1 MKKSFLILLSF
12 VILLT
17 SVLTVVASA
26 ETDDLPDDMFDDD
39 VNVTYDA
46 GTTATTKG
54 GILNNVTGDGIGDFV
69 GGVVESV
76 FQDEDVSEQ
85 VNDKVEGVGG
95 IFSGIS
101 DSFKDIIPSTNKQT
115 TGSNFFDPITPAVTG
130 GFSSNFGTG
139 NVQQNGTISSTN
151 AALNGEYVD
160 YNTTVIPYAKPT
172 AALNPGDK
180 SDGVKWLQWILIYT
194 ECGLQNPITGDYDDA
209 TAAAVKTLQ
218 LKYGMT
224 VDGIASLEVIE
235 KAEQMYNDYING
247 ISGQGTSSPAVFNT
261 VGNNPVQGNK
271 PEQPVSITTT
281 IIIVV
286 LIVVWIF
293 AIAAV
298 CIIVHIKRKNITLS
312 EDGEIV
318 KPEKEKKRAR
328 KTKGVLG
335 DSVQLKPSSTL
346 QSLKD
351 TNDDIE
357 TEEETEEP
365 KKVVKS
371 LYDRRIDNLH
381 SRENSTESEA
391 KQEET
396 EVAEEAEVIEEVKEV
411 EEAEEPVEQETQPEE
426 PTEQAVQP
434 EETTKEV
441 TEEVEDNVVVEEKTE
456 AETQQENPQNL
467 AEAFVEESSQETK
480 TETAS
485 QEASFDVVDVPV
497 NFNIFNEFDYSDDE
511 EIRPSLSLR
520 EMKQRKLKLEEQAK
534 KDIVNSSDNK

>member
-17 SVLTVVASA
+17 SVLTVMASA

-54 GILNNVTGDGIGDFV
+54 GILNNVTGDGIGGFV

-95 IFSGIS
+95 IFSGIF

-130 GFSSNFGTG
+130 GFNSNLGSNS
-139 NVQQNGTISSTN
+139 NVQSNTLSSTN
-151 AALNGEYVD
+151 AAVNGEFVD

-271 PEQPVSITTT
+271 PEQPVNITTT

-318 KPEKEKKRAR
+318 KPEKEKKSAR
-328 KTKGVLG
+328 KTKGILG
-335 DSVQLKPSSTL
+335 DSVQLKPSDTL

-351 TNDDIE
+351 TDDDIE
-357 TEEETEEP
+357 TEEKTEEP

-371 LYDRRIDNLH
+371 LYDRRIDDLH
-381 SRENSTESEA
+381 SLENSTDSEV

-396 EVAEEAEVIEEVKEV
+396 EATEEAEVIEDVKEV
-411 EEAEEPVEQETQPEE
+411 EETEEPVEQEAQPEE
-426 PTEQAVQP
+426 PIEQAVQP
-434 EETTKEV
+434 EETT
-441 TEEVEDNVVVEEKTE
+441 EEVEENVVVEEKVE
-456 AETQQENPQNL
+456 AETQQEISQNL
-467 AEAFVEESSQETK
+467 AEAYVEESSQET
-480 TETAS
+480 ETAS
-485 QEASFDVVDVPV
+485 KEASFDVVDVPV

>member
-17 SVLTVVASA
+17 SVLTVMASA

-54 GILNNVTGDGIGDFV
+54 GILNNVTGDGIGGFV

-95 IFSGIS
+95 IFSGIF

-130 GFSSNFGTG
+130 GFNSNLGSNS
-139 NVQQNGTISSTN
+139 NVQSNTLSSTN
-151 AALNGEYVD
+151 AAVNGEFVD

-224 VDGIASLEVIE
+224 VDGIASSEVIE

-271 PEQPVSITTT
+271 PEQPVNITTT

-318 KPEKEKKRAR
+318 KPEKEKKSAR
-328 KTKGVLG
+328 KTKGILG
-335 DSVQLKPSSTL
+335 DSVQLKPSDTL

-351 TNDDIE
+351 TDDDIE
-357 TEEETEEP
+357 TEEKTEEP

-371 LYDRRIDNLH
+371 LYDRRIDDLH
-381 SRENSTESEA
+381 SLENSTDSEV

-396 EVAEEAEVIEEVKEV
+396 EATEETEVIEDVKEV
-411 EEAEEPVEQETQPEE
+411 EEPEEPVEQEAQPEE
-426 PTEQAVQP
+426 PIEQAVQP
-434 EETTKEV
+434 EEV
-441 TEEVEDNVVVEEKTE
+441 TEEVEENVVVEEKVE
-456 AETQQENPQNL
+456 AETQQEISQNL
-467 AEAFVEESSQETK
+467 AEAYVEESSQET
-480 TETAS
+480 ETAS
-485 QEASFDVVDVPV
+485 KEASFDVVDVPV

-534 KDIVNSSDNK
+534 KDIVNSSDDK

>member
-17 SVLTVVASA
+17 SVLTVMASA

-54 GILNNVTGDGIGDFV
+54 GILNNVTGDGIGGFV

-95 IFSGIS
+95 IFSGIF

-130 GFSSNFGTG
+130 GFNSNLGSNS
-139 NVQQNGTISSTN
+139 NVQSNTLSSTN

-172 AALNPGDK
+172 ATLNPGDK

-224 VDGIASLEVIE
+224 VDGIASNEVIE

-247 ISGQGTSSPAVFNT
+247 ISGQNTSSPAVFNT
-261 VGNNPVQGNK
+261 VGNTNPQGDK
-271 PEQPVSITTT
+271 KQAPDITVTV
-281 IIIVV
+281 IIVV
-286 LIVVWIF
+286 LVIVWIF

-298 CIIVHIKRKNITLS
+298 FIIVHIKRKNITLS
-312 EDGEIV
+312 EDGKIV
-318 KPEKEKKRAR
+318 KPEKEKKSAR
-328 KTKGVLG
+328 KTKGILG
-335 DSVQLKPSSTL
+335 DSVQLKPSDTL

-357 TEEETEEP
+357 TEEKTEEP

-371 LYDRRIDNLH
+371 LYDRRIDDLH
-381 SRENSTESEA
+381 SMENSVDSEA

-396 EVAEEAEVIEEVKEV
+396 EATEEAEVIEDVKKV
-411 EEAEEPVEQETQPEE
+411 EETEEPVEQEAQSEE
-426 PTEQAVQP
+426 PIEQAVQS
-434 EETTKEV
+434 EEATEEV
-441 TEEVEDNVVVEEKTE
+441 TEEVEENVVVEEKVE
-456 AETQQENPQNL
+456 AETQQEISQNL
-467 AEAFVEESSQETK
+467 AEAYVEEPSQE

-485 QEASFDVVDVPV
+485 KEASFDVVDVPV

>member
-12 VILLT
+12 VILIS
-17 SVLTVVASA
+17 SVLTVMASA

-54 GILNNVTGDGIGDFV
+54 GILGNIGGDGIGDLV

-85 VNDKVEGVGG
+85 VNDKAEGILGG
-95 IFSGIS
+95 FGNIFDGI
-101 DSFKDIIPSTNKQT
+101 KDIIPSTNKQT
-115 TGSNFFDPITPAVTG
+115 TGSNFFDPINPAVTG
-130 GFSSNFGTG
+130 GFNSNFGSNS
-139 NVQQNGTISSTN
+139 NVQSNTLSSTN
-151 AALNGEYVD
+151 AAINGEFVD

-172 AALNPGDK
+172 TALNPGDK

-271 PEQPVSITTT
+271 ADQPVNVKTT
-281 IIIVV
+281 IIIVI

-293 AIAAV
+293 AIASV

-318 KPEKEKKRAR
+318 KPEKEKKSAR
-328 KTKGVLG
+328 KTKGILG
-335 DSVQLKPSSTL
+335 DSVQLKQSDTL

-351 TNDDIE
+351 TEDDIE
-357 TEEETEEP
+357 IEEETEEP

-371 LYDRRIDNLH
+371 LYDRRIDDLN
-381 SRENSTESEA
+381 SREESTDSEV

-396 EVAEEAEVIEEVKEV
+396 EEAEVTEEVKEV
-411 EEAEEPVEQETQPEE
+411 EETEEPVEQEAQPEE
-426 PTEQAVQP
+426 A
-434 EETTKEV
+434 
-441 TEEVEDNVVVEEKTE
+441 TEEVEENVVVEEKDE
-456 AETQQENPQNL
+456 AETQQEASQNL